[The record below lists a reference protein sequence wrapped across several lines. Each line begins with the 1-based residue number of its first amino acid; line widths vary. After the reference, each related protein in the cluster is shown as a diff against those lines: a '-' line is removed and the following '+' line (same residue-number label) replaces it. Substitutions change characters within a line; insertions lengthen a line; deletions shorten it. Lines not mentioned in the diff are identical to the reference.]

1 METAV
6 CQQFLNVFQDY
17 LNLCQ
22 LGNWPN
28 NETCCTEIKNAFLI
42 TIHIEKC
49 LDRLQQLSLIHDFFA
64 VLGNSNDKQDFV
76 LKNCL
81 GDPPKFIL
89 RKIIASSVKIDILDS
104 AIKIFLELFSAE
116 KLESYLSDLM
126 LEASSIQMLL
136 CNMSVQ
142 IPKDKLLALKSKFIL
157 SELYEME
164 DSQAV
169 VIDMINNCTKDVLE
183 MLIISMLNSSIE
195 LSNTVNSIVNAF
207 LSVMTIKN
215 SSKKLF
221 WKMLLETEDV
231 HLLKLCLNHVDL
243 FRKISKA
250 LFDCGKLLRENMSAE
265 FFYIDL
271 TYSELIRITRKICN
285 HDNLKSEFMGFV
297 FELNEDVSFWE
308 NILLLP

>member
-22 LGNWPN
+22 FENWPN
-28 NETCCTEIKNAFLI
+28 NDTSCTEIKNAFLI

-49 LDRLQQLSLIHDFFA
+49 LDRLQQLSLIDDFLA
-64 VLGNSNDKQDFV
+64 VLGNSSDKQDFL

-89 RKIIASSVKIDILDS
+89 RKIIASSIKIDVLDS
-104 AIKIFLELFSAE
+104 AFKIFLELFSAE

-126 LEASSIQMLL
+126 LEASSIQILL
-136 CNMSVQ
+136 CNLSVH
-142 IPKDKLLALKSKFIL
+142 IPKDKLLALKSKFLL

-169 VIDMINNCTKDVLE
+169 VIDMLNNNCTKDVLE

-207 LSVMTIKN
+207 LSFMTIKN
-215 SSKKLF
+215 SSKKIF
-221 WKMLLETEDV
+221 WKMLLQTEN
-231 HLLKLCLNHVDL
+231 LLKLCLNHVDI
-243 FRKISKA
+243 FKKISKA
-250 LFDCGKLLRENMSAE
+250 LFDCGKVHREKMSAE

-271 TYSELIRITRKICN
+271 TYSELIRITKKICN
-285 HDNLKSEFMGFV
+285 NENLKSEFTVFV
-297 FELNEDVSFWE
+297 FELNEDENFWE
-308 NILLLP
+308 NILRLP